1 MPIKKSTKM
10 RISITILPDLNLM
23 LEELSKKSGNSKS
36 NLIETAIQSFF
47 SAQMEKDL
55 KKLAKINFQD
65 LPSENDWLLIQSK
78 WN

>member
-10 RISITILPDLNLM
+10 RISITIMPDLNLM

-47 SAQMEKDL
+47 SVQMEKDL

-65 LPSENDWLLIQSK
+65 LPGEKEWSLIQSK